1 MTAGNFGQK
10 YAGMRNLSPL
20 AKTRKI
26 AMTAAGRREG
36 FDARFVEPLHDQ
48 WTCPICQVAAR
59 EPRLT
64 DCGHQFCFDC
74 LRPLSRDGNVT
85 CPVCRTELKEAEIY
99 PNNMAKRAI
108 LNLMIYCDKQ
118 EEGCTWKGEL
128 RQRDEHNKECGHMLE
143 VCDNFCEESV
153 LRKDIKKHK
162 ESECSRRMVGC
173 GYCDSRLEYRQLAD
187 HYKICDKYPVA
198 CHYQCGMQ
206 VARKD
211 LKTHISKEGECPNSP
226 VECDFGCQF
235 IGNRKALQHHL
246 NNETVSHL
254 SLAMQSVRNLAGRL
268 VSAERKQEE
277 TENQLEET
285 EKKLAMAEK
294 QWKEAEEKTQKVQKV
309 MRSFMLEGWEMSM
322 LSVDFARYVLGGN
335 DEFLRQ
341 LSDNSSATLWKIK
354 WSELCSKSHACE
366 RMVYCAKRVDLV
378 VQLCALSS
386 RSLSAKIFRSCK
398 YDEFGPFQRV
408 RVTMSLLDQG
418 PESRFLGNTAAM
430 DFPSF
435 CYDVVQG
442 EDHQF
447 GEEFVFKFSA
457 NGIYVLED
465 YILILFQFYLLDY
478 K

>member
-1 MTAGNFGQK
+1 
-10 YAGMRNLSPL
+10 MRNLSPR

-26 AMTAAGRREG
+26 VMTAAGRREG

-59 EPRLT
+59 EPRVT

-74 LRPLSRDGNVT
+74 LRPLTRDGNVT

-128 RQRDEHNKECGHMLE
+128 RQRDEHNKECGHVLE

-173 GYCDSRLEYRQLAD
+173 DYCDSRLEYRQLAD

-198 CHYQCGMQ
+198 CHYLCGVQ

-211 LKTHISKEGECPNSP
+211 LKTHISKEGECPKSSLK
-226 VECDFGCQF
+226 CDFETAGCQF

-268 VSAERKQEE
+268 VNAEKKQEE

-294 QWKEAEEKTQKVQKV
+294 QWKEAEEKTQIM
-309 MRSFMLEGWEMSM
+309 MRSFMIDGLERSLLLAE
-322 LSVDFARYVLGGN
+322 FARFVLGKNTAFSCG
-335 DEFLRQ
+335 
-341 LSDNSSATLWKIK
+341 LSDVSSVYLWMIK
-354 WSELCSKSHACE
+354 WSEICSSGHACE
-366 RMVYCAKRVDLV
+366 RRVRNAKGMNLLI
-378 VQLCALSS
+378 QLSTQSCS
-386 RSLSAKIFRSCK
+386 SLSVNILRKDWKIDHQLK
-398 YDEFGPFQRV
+398 V
-408 RVTMSLLDQG
+408 WITLLDQS
-418 PESRFLGNTAAM
+418 PASRKVNKGVTL
-430 DFPSF
+430 DFPSNWMGRTLGQGRLDVDNKEVVLKF
-435 CYDVVQG
+435 CGD
-442 EDHQF
+442 
-447 GEEFVFKFSA
+447 
-457 NGIYVLED
+457 GIYVLED
-465 YILILFQFYLLDY
+465 YILIVFQLKLWNR
-478 K
+478 